1 MRPVHVLIIVAVA
14 FLAYNQWAG
23 DPDFEELVA
32 ESGTENDF
40 IPAMMLDGARPD
52 TVYIMTPKN
61 CPSEAAQR
69 AQRLAEQLDERGIP
83 NVRRD
88 HFSAKVTSPT
98 DEEMKLLDHTTAIID
113 GEIPAVFVN
122 DMGSVN
128 PSVQEVVGE
137 FERTAGRSL

>member
-1 MRPVHVLIIVAVA
+1 MRPVHVLMIVAVG

-23 DPDFEELVA
+23 DPDYEELVA

-69 AQRLAEQLDERGIP
+69 ARRLAEQLDERGIP

-88 HFSAKVTSPT
+88 HFRAEVTSPT
-98 DEEMKLLDHTTAIID
+98 DEEMKLLSHTTAIID

-137 FERTAGRSL
+137 FERTSGRSL

>member
-1 MRPVHVLIIVAVA
+1 MRPLPVLIIVAVGL
-14 FLAYNQWAG
+14 LAYNQWAG

-32 ESGTENDF
+32 ESGTDNGF
-40 IPAMMLDGARPD
+40 IPALMLDGAEPD

-61 CPSEAAQR
+61 CPSDAARR
-69 AQRLAEQLDERGIP
+69 ARRLAEQLDERGIP

-88 HFSAKVTSPT
+88 HFRAAVNNPT

-128 PSVQEVVGE
+128 PSAQEVISE
-137 FERTAGRSL
+137 FERTSDRSL

>member
-1 MRPVHVLIIVAVA
+1 MRPVHVLIIVAVG

-23 DPDFEELVA
+23 DPGFEELAA
-32 ESGTENDF
+32 ESGTDNGF
-40 IPAMMLDGARPD
+40 IPALMLDGAEPD

-69 AQRLAEQLDERGIP
+69 ATRLAKQLGERGIP

-88 HFSAKVTSPT
+88 HFRAAVTDPT
-98 DEEMKLLDHTTAIID
+98 DREMKLLDHTTAIID

-128 PSVQEVVGE
+128 PSAQEVISE
-137 FERTAGRSL
+137 FERTSGHSL